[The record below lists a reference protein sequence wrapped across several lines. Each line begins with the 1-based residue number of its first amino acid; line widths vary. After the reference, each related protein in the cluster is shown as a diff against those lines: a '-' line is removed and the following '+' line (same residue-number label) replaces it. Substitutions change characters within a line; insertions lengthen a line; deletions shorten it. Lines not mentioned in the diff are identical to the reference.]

1 MDSRDIPSLSGAG
14 VPRQVRWLTYAW
26 LRLWC
31 WSRAIYRFLIVA
43 SPAISKPC
51 PTPLLALRP
60 RLALSPLFLLVPR
73 LGLRVLFPCQ
83 RRCSLLALRGLRS
96 LVPPAFTAL
105 ASRSIVR
112 LSAVP
117 RRFCLLSRGFESPCL
132 PFLAGRRSRLLLLL
146 PVVVVESL
154 SVRFAVRLR
163 LHPLRSPCC
172 SYPSMADGALGRVA
186 SALADAI
193 PGGAP
198 GDPVPGL
205 LRAFAVLAGRG
216 SSSQSSRGRRGGP
229 PRHGRRGGSH
239 QPVYRSPPGRTHAFL
254 RPRQQQSFRRT
265 RRQSGLPPPLPRSPR
280 SLVPGSSPPPS
291 HLLPQAQ
298 SPPSQPS
305 SSPLPPQSPSV
316 LQAAPPP
323 SFSPLPSAPSASAVV
338 LPAPTAPPALPLRA
352 LPQLFLGGCEI
363 PRPCEVLSTPQP
375 AAAPVASAAVPD
387 EPCSRW
393 EECPP
398 VERLRRVEQRV
409 ATVGT
414 VLELL
419 ALVLDQLHSGLLRG
433 RVVCPPLSKR
443 QRAVVV
449 TAARRMMGSLP
460 QMGLEKGS
468 PGLGSGPGPSAV
480 RRLASSVRRAPLDL
494 VPAASAL
501 LRWLDGR
508 LALILA
514 D

>member
-1 MDSRDIPSLSGAG
+1 MPP
-14 VPRQVRWLTYAW
+14 V
-26 LRLWC
+26 
-31 WSRAIYRFLIVA
+31 AIVQ
-43 SPAISKPC
+43 SPLPV
-51 PTPLLALRP
+51 LALRP
-60 RLALSPLFLLVPR
+60 RRALSPLFLPVPC

-83 RRCSLLALRGLRS
+83 RRCSLLALRGLRW
-96 LVPPAFTAL
+96 LVPPASTAL

-117 RRFCLLSRGFESPCL
+117 RQFCLLSRGFESPCL

-146 PVVVVESL
+146 PVVQSL
-154 SVRFAVRLR
+154 SVRFAVPLR
-163 LHPLRSPCC
+163 LHPLRSPCR
-172 SYPSMADGALGRVA
+172 SYPSMADGALGLVA

-205 LRAFAVLAGRG
+205 LRAFAALAGRG

-265 RRQSGLPPPLPRSPR
+265 RRQSLLPPPLPRSPP
-280 SLVPGSSPPPS
+280 SLVPGSSTLPS
-291 HLLPQAQ
+291 PVLPLAP
-298 SPPSQPS
+298 SPPSPPS
-305 SSPLPPQSPSV
+305 SSPPQPPSPSA

-323 SFSPLPSAPSASAVV
+323 SFSPLPSAPSAPAVV
-338 LPAPTAPPALPLRA
+338 LPSPSAPSVPLPRA
-352 LPQLFLGGCEI
+352 LPQVFLGGRGVPI
-363 PRPCEVLSTPQP
+363 PCEVLSTPQP
-375 AAAPVASAAVPD
+375 VAASAASAADPD
-387 EPCSRW
+387 EPRRLW

-419 ALVLDQLHSGLLRG
+419 AAVHDQLHSGLLHG

-449 TAARRMMGSLP
+449 TVARRMMGCLP
-460 QMGLEKGS
+460 QMGLETGS
-468 PGLGSGPGPSAV
+468 PGLSSGPGPSAV
-480 RRLASSVRRAPLDL
+480 RRLASSVRRVPLDL
-494 VPAASAL
+494 VPAAAAL

>member
-1 MDSRDIPSLSGAG
+1 MFPFLTSPSALAHRPTSSG
-14 VPRQVRWLTYAW
+14 
-26 LRLWC
+26 WC
-31 WSRAIYRFLIVA
+31 
-43 SPAISKPC
+43 
-51 PTPLLALRP
+51 LLALRP

-96 LVPPAFTAL
+96 LVPPASTAL

-172 SYPSMADGALGRVA
+172 SYPSMADGALGLVA

-323 SFSPLPSAPSASAVV
+323 SLSPLPSAPSASAVV
-338 LPAPTAPPALPLRA
+338 LPAPTAPPALPPRA

-375 AAAPVASAAVPD
+375 AAAPVASAAAPD

-398 VERLRRVEQRV
+398 VERLRRVEQRI

-460 QMGLEKGS
+460 QMGLETGS

>member
-1 MDSRDIPSLSGAG
+1 MLGSGCGAGPAPSTGSSLLTLPPSPNLALPRVAILSSLS
-14 VPRQVRWLTYAW
+14 PSY
-26 LRLWC
+26 
-31 WSRAIYRFLIVA
+31 
-43 SPAISKPC
+43 
-51 PTPLLALRP
+51 LLALRP
-60 RLALSPLFLLVPR
+60 QRALSPLFLPVPC
-73 LGLRVLFPCQ
+73 LGLLALFPCL
-83 RRCSLLALRGLRS
+83 RYCSLLALRGMRS
-96 LVPPAFTAL
+96 LVPPASTAL
-105 ASRSIVR
+105 ASRLIVR

-146 PVVVVESL
+146 PVVVVKSL

-172 SYPSMADGALGRVA
+172 LYPLMGDGALGLVA

-198 GDPVPGL
+198 GDQVPGL

-239 QPVYRSPPGRTHAFL
+239 QPVYHFPPGRTHAFL

-265 RRQSGLPPPLPRSPR
+265 RRQSFLPPPLPRPPR
-280 SLVPGSSPPPS
+280 SLVPGSSPPPP
-291 HLLPQAQ
+291 LLPQAQ
-298 SPPSQPS
+298 LPPSQPS
-305 SSPLPPQSPSV
+305 SSPLQPQSPSV

-323 SFSPLPSAPSASAVV
+323 SSSTLPSAPSAPAVV
-338 LPAPTAPPALPLRA
+338 LPASTAPPALPPSE
-352 LPQLFLGGCEI
+352 LPQLFLGGREI
-363 PRPCEVLSTPQP
+363 PIPWEVLSTPQP
-375 AAAPVASAAVPD
+375 AAAPAASAAALD
-387 EPCSRW
+387 EPWSRW

-398 VERLRRVEQRV
+398 LERLRRVEQRV

-419 ALVLDQLHSGLLRG
+419 ASVLDQLHSGLLRG
-433 RVVCPPLSKR
+433 RVACPPLSKR

-449 TAARRMMGSLP
+449 TAARRVMGSLP
-460 QMGLEKGS
+460 EMGLETGS
-468 PGLGSGPGPSAV
+468 PGVGSGPGPSAV
-480 RRLASSVRRAPLDL
+480 RRLASSVRRVPLDL
-494 VPAASAL
+494 VPVAAVM